1 MSLAHSGLILIEIGS
16 ALQGL
21 LRSSISQ
28 TFMPIARKIS
38 KPWRVALL
46 LLVLAALAFGAW
58 RLFFQPQPAPRF
70 VTTTAARG
78 DIEDAVLATGTIQAF
93 KQVSVGAQV
102 SGQVKTLKVELG
114 QTVRKGDL
122 VAEIDST
129 TQQNTVRNAE
139 AALENVRAQLA
150 AQQASLVEAELNYQR
165 QKQLFDAEAGSR
177 ADFEAAEATRNTT
190 RANIAALQ
198 AQIKQAAI
206 TADTAKV
213 NLGYTKIVSPI
224 DGVVVA
230 LVVQQGQTVNANQT
244 TPTIIKVAQLDQ
256 VTVKTQ
262 ISEADV
268 VKVKPGLPVYFTI
281 LGEPDRR
288 YNAALRTIEPATDAI
303 LTETTSSNSS
313 SSSSSSTT
321 AIYYNGLFDVP
332 NPENKLRIS
341 MTAQVSIVR
350 AEAKGVIVIP
360 SSALS
365 RRGPGGASVRVLD
378 AEGNPQPRPVKVG
391 INNNVSAE
399 ITEGLAEGDK
409 VVLGEAAA
417 PGAGPQQGN
426 RRPPMRM

>member
-1 MSLAHSGLILIEIGS
+1 MPLTRKSFTPARIAALA
-16 ALQGL
+16 A
-21 LRSSISQ
+21 
-28 TFMPIARKIS
+28 
-38 KPWRVALL
+38 
-46 LLVLAALAFGAW
+46 VLAAAAIGAKL
-58 RLFFQPQPAPRF
+58 LFFSAPPAPRF
-70 VTTTAARG
+70 VTATATRG
-78 DIEDAVLATGTIQAF
+78 DLEDAVLATGTVQAF

-102 SGQVKTLKVELG
+102 SGQVKTLFVELG
-114 QTVRKGDL
+114 QRVKKGQP

-150 AQQASLVEAELNYQR
+150 AQKAALVQAELGYRR
-165 QKQLFDAEAGSR
+165 QKHLLDNEAGAR
-177 ADFEAAEATRNTT
+177 ADYEAAEAQLATT

-198 AQIKQAAI
+198 AQIKQAEI

-224 DGVVVA
+224 DGIVVA

-244 TPTIIKVAQLDQ
+244 TPTIIKVAQLDT

-268 VKVKPGLPVYFTI
+268 VKVQPGLPVYFTI
-281 LGEPDRR
+281 LGQPDQR
-288 YNAALRTIEPATDAI
+288 YHAQLRTIEPATDAI
-303 LTETTSSNSS
+303 LTEGTGTSS
-313 SSSSSSTT
+313 SSTGTSTTT

-332 NPENKLRIS
+332 NPDNQLRIS

-350 AEAKGVIVIP
+350 AQAKGAVTIP
-360 SSALS
+360 ASALGP
-365 RRGPGGASVRVLD
+365 RGKDGRHSVRVLGAD
-378 AEGNPQPRPVKVG
+378 GQPTPRQVRVG
-391 INNNVSAE
+391 INNNVTAE

-417 PGAGPQQGN
+417 GAPPQGGMP
-426 RRPPMRM
+426 RPPMRL

>member
-1 MSLAHSGLILIEIGS
+1 MS
-16 ALQGL
+16 
-21 LRSSISQ
+21 
-28 TFMPIARKIS
+28 IARKIS
-38 KPWRVALL
+38 KPWRIALL

-58 RLFFQPQPAPRF
+58 RLFFQAPPAPRF
-70 VTTTAARG
+70 VTTTAAKA

-102 SGQVKTLKVELG
+102 SGQVKVLRVELG
-114 QTVRKGDL
+114 QVVKKGDL
-122 VAEIDST
+122 IAEIDST
-129 TQQNTVRNAE
+129 TQQNNVRNAE

-150 AQQASLVEAELNYQR
+150 AQQASLIEAELIYKRQR
-165 QKQLFDAEAGSR
+165 QLLDAEAGSR
-177 ADFEAAEATRNTT
+177 ADFESAEATRNTT

-198 AQIKQAAI
+198 AQIKQAGI
-206 TADTAKV
+206 TAETAKV

-230 LVVQQGQTVNANQT
+230 MVVQQGQTVNANQT
-244 TPTIIKVAQLDQ
+244 TPTIIKVAQLDT

-268 VKVKPGLPVYFTI
+268 VKVKPDLPVYFTI

-288 YNAALRTIEPATDAI
+288 YNAKLRTIEPATDAI
-303 LTETTSSNSS
+303 LTDSTASTSTT
-313 SSSSSSTT
+313 SSSSTT
-321 AIYYNGLFDVP
+321 AVYYNGLFDVP

-350 AEAKGVIVIP
+350 AQAKDVIVIP
-360 SSALS
+360 SSALG
-365 RRGPGGASVRVLD
+365 RRGRDGTTVRVLD
-378 AEGNPQPRPVKVG
+378 AEGNPQPRKVKVG
-391 INNNVSAE
+391 INNNVNAE

-409 VVLGEAAA
+409 VVLGEATP
-417 PGAGPQQGN
+417 PGAAPQQGN

>member
-1 MSLAHSGLILIEIGS
+1 M
-16 ALQGL
+16 
-21 LRSSISQ
+21 
-28 TFMPIARKIS
+28 TIARKIS
-38 KPWRVALL
+38 KPWRLALF

-58 RLFFQPQPAPRF
+58 RLFFQPAPAPRF
-70 VTTTAARG
+70 VTTTAARS
-78 DIEDAVLATGTIQAF
+78 DIEDTVLATGTIQAF

-102 SGQVKTLKVELG
+102 SGQVKALRVELG
-114 QTVRKGDL
+114 QTVKKGDL

-150 AQQASLVEAELNYQR
+150 AQQASLVEAELKYKR

-177 ADFEAAEATRNTT
+177 AELEAAEATRNTT

-198 AQIKQAAI
+198 AQIKQAAV

-288 YNAALRTIEPATDAI
+288 YNAVLRTVEPATDAI

-350 AEAKGVIVIP
+350 AEAKGAIVIP

-365 RRGPGGASVRVLD
+365 RRGAGGASVRVLD
-378 AEGNPQPRPVKVG
+378 AQGNPQPRPVKVG

-417 PGAGPQQGN
+417 PAAGAQPGG